1 MAPKFDELRISFS
14 MKRFLVCLVKPNLKG
29 HDLNGAVFQTPA
41 VYVGH
46 CAHEMAACTKVFKL
60 KIFFQK
66 STQNSFEAQ
75 EIHTFCLI

>member
-1 MAPKFDELRISFS
+1 MAPRFDELRISFA

-46 CAHEMAACTKVFKL
+46 CVHEMAVCTKVFKL
-60 KIFFQK
+60 DICFKKILK
-66 STQNSFEAQ
+66 
-75 EIHTFCLI
+75 IYMRLRRYILFC